1 MQQQSQPF
9 DDTQLESP
17 EDNIGPT
24 EEGKGQPLIVFEDD
38 EFIRKWWDAVIYD
51 DDDDVELDD
60 DDDDDLDHVDDDH
73 DVDTFFRP

>member
-73 DVDTFFRP
+73 DVDIFFRP

>member
-51 DDDDVELDD
+51 DDDVELDD
-60 DDDDDLDHVDDDH
+60 DDDDLDDVDDDN